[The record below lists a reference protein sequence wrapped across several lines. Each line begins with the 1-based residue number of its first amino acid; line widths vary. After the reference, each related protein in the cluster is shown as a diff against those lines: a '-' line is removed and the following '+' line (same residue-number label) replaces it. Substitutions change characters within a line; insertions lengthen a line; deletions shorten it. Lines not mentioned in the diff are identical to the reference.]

1 MPALR
6 EVAILTLLIAIYSTN
21 HVQAYSTESEDT
33 ITSPL
38 CQMTDECELQ
48 EDLPGFCT
56 EPGIVQNR
64 PPHNADIPFDQNY
77 VNLYTPMPDGG
88 LVLSADRME
97 ADLRITS
104 PDQSCK

>member
-6 EVAILTLLIAIYSTN
+6 EVAILILVIAIYSATN
-21 HVQAYSTESEDT
+21 HENISVQAGGDEDT

-38 CQMTDECELQ
+38 CQVTDE
-48 EDLPGFCT
+48 EDLLGYCT
-56 EPGIVQNR
+56 EGKSPS
-64 PPHNADIPFDQNY
+64 HNADIPFDRNY